1 MSITYRNSKPNGEP
15 KSLCLLRIRW
25 GTWPHGLRR
34 CVMHL
39 TECLASLLSLISRP
53 IQAAKRT
60 RMSMLCWGRRG
71 VLGLWRLSALLGKTA
86 RSIPGWDRWR
96 TGRRFGNQE
105 TGGPH
110 EASIALSSSVF
121 GYAIGQFAP
130 NWLDDKSVPQCQ
142 LR

>member
-1 MSITYRNSKPNGEP
+1 M
-15 KSLCLLRIRW
+15 
-25 GTWPHGLRR
+25 
-34 CVMHL
+34 
-39 TECLASLLSLISRP
+39 
-53 IQAAKRT
+53 
-60 RMSMLCWGRRG
+60 

-130 NWLDDKSVPQCQ
+130 NWLDDKTVPQAMDI
-142 LR
+142 LPIALTIETSLSTRPT